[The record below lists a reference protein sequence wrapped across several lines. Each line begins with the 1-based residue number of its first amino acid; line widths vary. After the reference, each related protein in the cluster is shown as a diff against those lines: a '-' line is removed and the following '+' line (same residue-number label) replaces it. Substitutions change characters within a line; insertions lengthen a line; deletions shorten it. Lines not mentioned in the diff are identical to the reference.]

1 MAGLLSG
8 GVLRPRHPEGNYDE
22 RAFLASIVGPFRL
35 PWGAT
40 HGKNFDS
47 PPHFQQKISTNKTA
61 QVLFVSCALVPGS
74 LVFLVTFGRSDT
86 PSAGSDV
93 QHDFS
98 VVPFFQAVL
107 LPDEQLFATVPGIT
121 RLMVTEVAF

>member
-1 MAGLLSG
+1 MALLSG

-22 RAFLASIVGPFRL
+22 RAFLAATVGPLRL

-40 HGKNFDS
+40 HGRNFDA
-47 PPHFQQKISTNKTA
+47 PNRFQQKISANQSA
-61 QVLFVSCALVPGS
+61 QVLFVSVALVPGS
-74 LVFLVTFGRSDT
+74 AVVLVTFGRSDT
-86 PSAGSDV
+86 PSPASDI

-107 LPDEQLFATVPGIT
+107 LPDEAIFASVPAIT
-121 RLMVTEVAF
+121 RLMVTEVGF